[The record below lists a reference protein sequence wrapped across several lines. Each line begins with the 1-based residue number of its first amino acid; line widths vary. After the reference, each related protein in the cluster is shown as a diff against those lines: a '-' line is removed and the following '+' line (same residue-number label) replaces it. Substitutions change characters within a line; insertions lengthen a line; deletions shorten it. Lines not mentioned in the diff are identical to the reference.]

1 MNTCIRRGEYP
12 EIYKYE
18 VCTPVPKKFPPKEV
32 KQMRN
37 ISGLLNFDKLLEKML
52 CKLLVADMKE
62 KADPSQF
69 GNEQGTSV
77 QHYLIS
83 MLHRILSVLD
93 CNSEKHKFAVIA
105 NLIDWNSAFP
115 RQCPKLGVKS
125 FMKNGVRASLIPLLT
140 NYFQDRYMS
149 VKWHGHQTQPRK
161 INGGGPQGATLGIL
175 EYLSQSNDSA
185 DFVSVEDRFKFID
198 DLTILEIVNLISI
211 GISSYNVKSQVPSD
225 IATDDKFI
233 PAENLES
240 QKYLDQISM
249 WTKNNKMKINENK
262 SEIMVFNFCNDYQFS
277 TRLELESQILE
288 TVKEKKL
295 LGTIITQDL
304 KWEKNTNFI
313 IKRANMRLEILRR
326 ISNFGASLS
335 DLKTIYISYIR
346 SILEQNCTVWHSGL
360 SAEDSENIERVQ
372 KTSLKIILKDAY
384 KSYENALQVLE
395 LESLFSRREILCYN
409 FAKKCLKNPK
419 MKHFFVLNDKKHQME
434 TRKKEKYKVNHAKT
448 DRFKKSSIIY
458 MQRLLN
464 QLE

>member
-1 MNTCIRRGEYP
+1 
-12 EIYKYE
+12 
-18 VCTPVPKKFPPKEV
+18 
-32 KQMRN
+32 
-37 ISGLLNFDKLLEKML
+37 
-52 CKLLVADMKE
+52 
-62 KADPSQF
+62 
-69 GNEQGTSV
+69 
-77 QHYLIS
+77 
-83 MLHRILSVLD
+83 
-93 CNSEKHKFAVIA
+93 
-105 NLIDWNSAFP
+105 
-115 RQCPKLGVKS
+115 
-125 FMKNGVRASLIPLLT
+125 
-140 NYFQDRYMS
+140 MS

-262 SEIMVFNFCNDYQFS
+262 SEIMVFNFCNNYQFS

-409 FAKKCLKNPK
+409 FAKKMSKEPKN
-419 MKHFFVLNDKKHQME
+419 E
-434 TRKKEKYKVNHAKT
+434 THLYVK
-448 DRFKKSSIIY
+448 
-458 MQRLLN
+458 
-464 QLE
+464 